1 MAEGPTSSHIQ
12 TAQANLRLRGRR
24 TRTPQEVRREKAA
37 SPRALAVR
45 LLQQSVGIAV
55 DLVDLVVDGLALAEP
70 RSFTLLRRL
79 PERRDERLRERFFGV
94 GAC

>member
-1 MAEGPTSSHIQ
+1 MI
-12 TAQANLRLRGRR
+12 RLAGEDPDPPK
-24 TRTPQEVRREKAA
+24 TLPDDLVNY
-37 SPRALAVR
+37 ALEWR
-45 LLQQSVGIAV
+45 QLQLQQ
-55 DLVDLVVDGLALAEP
+55 LAFTQQFQQPVLEQPGVPIPEIPPERKP